1 MRQAD
6 IRVCPCGDSWA
17 TLDHEKPGSECP
29 TCRQKIRLSRL
40 VGGRLPGEPEGPKV
54 APPPALDGEE
64 A

>member
-1 MRQAD
+1 VRQAD

-40 VGGRLPGEPEGPKV
+40 VGGRLPGEPEGPKL